1 MERQNVKRGFGG
13 SIDFFFNKMIPKKL
27 LVLILAF
34 ILAIKGSMN
43 ADLWAYLAMFYMVS
57 NPVQKLGFNLIDIL
71 KARK

>member
-1 MERQNVKRGFGG
+1 MNK
-13 SIDFFFNKMIPKKL
+13 SIGEKIDYFFNKIIPKKL
-27 LVLILAF
+27 VVLILAF

-57 NPVQKLGFNLIDIL
+57 NPVQKLGFSLVDLL